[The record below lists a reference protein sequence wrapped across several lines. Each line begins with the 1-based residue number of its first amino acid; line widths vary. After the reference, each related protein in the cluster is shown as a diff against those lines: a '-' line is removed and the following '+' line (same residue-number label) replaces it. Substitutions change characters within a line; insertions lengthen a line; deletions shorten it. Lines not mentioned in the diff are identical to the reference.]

1 MSQLGDE
8 IVATLMRDPN
18 RAEVLSWLKD
28 GKAEERT
35 LGELASTEDSISL
48 AEEAYRAGA
57 VEVWVVDISRATL
70 SKVEGNVNRASGGK
84 LIVRLPQDPLA
95 RKRFFRWEAKQA
107 HALGFDARRDEGQ
120 THLFVPL
127 D

>member
-8 IVATLMRDPN
+8 IVKTLRRDPN

-28 GKAEERT
+28 GQAEERT

-57 VEVWVVDISRATL
+57 AEVVDISRSTL
-70 SKVEGNVNRASGGK
+70 PKVEGDVNRASGGK
-84 LIVRLPQDPLA
+84 LIVRL
-95 RKRFFRWEAKQA
+95 
-107 HALGFDARRDEGQ
+107 
-120 THLFVPL
+120 
-127 D
+127 